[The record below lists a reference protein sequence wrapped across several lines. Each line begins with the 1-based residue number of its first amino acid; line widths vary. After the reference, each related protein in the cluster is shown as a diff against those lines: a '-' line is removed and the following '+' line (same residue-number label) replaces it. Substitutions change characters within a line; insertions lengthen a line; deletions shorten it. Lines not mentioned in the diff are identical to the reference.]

1 MPNVPYH
8 FYNFLL
14 SGIFCPMSSYLL
26 LSCRVL
32 KSLHQYNTYQLVIFF
47 LDTLMDPYFFFW
59 CNYLKREKSRENKK
73 FNLVFSLQNG
83 FGVFFRVTVF
93 ITSGEEA
100 GVVGGDLSV
109 VWIFLK

>member
-1 MPNVPYH
+1 MVLTFCLALAMYRNVT
-8 FYNFLL
+8 
-14 SGIFCPMSSYLL
+14 SSYLPGD
-26 LSCRVL
+26 SFCPVIH
-32 KSLHQYNTYQLVIFF
+32 KFSHQKNWDLNR
-47 LDTLMDPYFFFW
+47 TLFQNFFFW
-59 CNYLKREKSRENKK
+59 CNYLKSEKSRENKK